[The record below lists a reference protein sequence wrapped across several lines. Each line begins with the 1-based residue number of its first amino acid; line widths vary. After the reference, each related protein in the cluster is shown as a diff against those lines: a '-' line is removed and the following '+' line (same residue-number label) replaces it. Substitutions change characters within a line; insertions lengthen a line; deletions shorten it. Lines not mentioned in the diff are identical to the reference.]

1 MSTRDELISVYMCAQ
16 AADLARKTAMF
27 PTDLG
32 DELDVQ
38 MDLLPGGGRVKPE
51 VPDFFG
57 GLKKLFP

>member
-1 MSTRDELISVYMCAQ
+1 MCAQ

-38 MDLLPGGGRVKPE
+38 MDLLPGGRRVKPE